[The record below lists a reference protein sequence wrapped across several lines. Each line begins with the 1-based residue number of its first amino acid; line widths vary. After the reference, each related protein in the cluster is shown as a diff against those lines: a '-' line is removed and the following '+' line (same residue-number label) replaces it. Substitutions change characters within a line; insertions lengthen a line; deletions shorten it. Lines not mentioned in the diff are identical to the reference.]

1 MAVLMPMRLPSK
13 STKAPPLLPG
23 LTAASVWRKLST
35 GWMSW
40 DALDSKRRMLR
51 PLALTIPA
59 VTVEVKLSGLP
70 TANTHSPTRT
80 SSEFPKAMAAK
91 GAEGSIF
98 RTPAGAGIAPTTSA
112 G

>member
-1 MAVLMPMRLPSK
+1 
-13 STKAPPLLPG
+13 
-23 LTAASVWRKLST
+23 
-35 GWMSW
+35 
-40 DALDSKRRMLR
+40 MLR

-98 RTPAGAGIAPTTSA
+98 RTAKSVLGSLPTTSA